1 MKKLAVLAVLLGL
14 LAAPV
19 VAQENGTNSS
29 STNSP
34 GSAAPVRISAG
45 EAKDHIGAP
54 AIVSGKVAEV
64 NVAER
69 LVRLNLDKPFPNQAF
84 TAVVF
89 AAKTNLFPDLA
100 GLKGKEVEISGTI
113 ADYRGRPEIVLNAT
127 NQLKVLD
134 AGAASKGERK

>member
-14 LAAPV
+14 LAAPA
-19 VAQENGTNSS
+19 VALENGTNSS

-34 GSAAPVRISAG
+34 GSAAPVRISAA
-45 EAKDHIGAP
+45 EAKDHIGSP

-89 AAKTNLFPDLA
+89 TSKTNLFPDLA
-100 GLKGKEVEISGTI
+100 ALKGKEVEISGTI
-113 ADYRGRPEIVLNAT
+113 ADYRGRPEIVLNTT

-134 AGAASKGERK
+134 APAGSKGEHK